1 MITTINEFRKYFE
14 SLDINKEYKLNKQ
27 TNKIWPK
34 RKLYRT

>member
-27 TNKIWPK
+27 TNKQNLAQKKVI
-34 RKLYRT
+34 